1 MSDQGLSL
9 SLMVIKENTTLS
21 CIRTEKMTE
30 KGIKF
35 AKVKLETISWVG
47 EGNENSE
54 FVKREGWQNSW
65 ARKEDILEKSA
76 GA

>member
-1 MSDQGLSL
+1 
-9 SLMVIKENTTLS
+9 
-21 CIRTEKMTE
+21 MTE